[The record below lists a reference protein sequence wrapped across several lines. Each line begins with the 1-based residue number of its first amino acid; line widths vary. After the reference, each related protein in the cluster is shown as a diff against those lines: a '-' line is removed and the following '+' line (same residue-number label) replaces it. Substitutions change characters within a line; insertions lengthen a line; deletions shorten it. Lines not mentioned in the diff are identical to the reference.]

1 MSDFLGLDCQVKIG
15 IQLIA
20 SPVSN
25 PDLLNYHLL
34 PKAGY
39 KAAIRATLWRQNKAG
54 AAGIPS
60 AGVRCRWYLA
70 TSSPA
75 HVHGETR

>member
-1 MSDFLGLDCQVKIG
+1 MKIG
-15 IQLIA
+15 IQLIT

-34 PKAGY
+34 SKAGY
-39 KAAIRATLWRQNKAG
+39 EAVIRAALWRQKKVG
-54 AAGIPS
+54 AAEIPS
-60 AGVRCRWYLA
+60 AGVRCRCYLA

-75 HVHGETR
+75 HVHGEMC